1 MSLVG
6 IENITPYEGV
16 VEFKVYK
23 YDDEIDLG
31 DKNLFVCDLKIVMV
45 KVNPIYVE
53 KIGKSVDA
61 LALVTN
67 LNLNAEKLSI
77 KDEIKKFILDEIWEE
92 NLEKENIDVMFIE
105 S

>member
-1 MSLVG
+1 MNLVG

-23 YDDEIDLG
+23 YDDEIELG
-31 DKNLFVCDLKIVMV
+31 NKDLFVCDLKIVMI
-45 KVNPIYVE
+45 KINPAYVQRL
-53 KIGKSVDA
+53 GKSIDA

-67 LNLNAEKLSI
+67 LNCNIEKSSI
-77 KDEIKKFILDEIWEE
+77 KEEIKDFILDEIYEE
-92 NLEKENIDVMFIE
+92 NLEKENIDIMFIE

>member
-1 MSLVG
+1 M
-6 IENITPYEGV
+6 I
-16 VEFKVYK
+16 
-23 YDDEIDLG
+23 
-31 DKNLFVCDLKIVMV
+31 

-53 KIGKSVDA
+53 KIGKSVDT

-67 LNLNAEKLSI
+67 LNSNTDKLSI
-77 KDEIKKFILDEIWEE
+77 KDEIKKFILDEIWEQ

>member
-1 MSLVG
+1 MNLVG

-16 VEFKVYK
+16 VEFKVYR

-31 DKNLFVCDLKIVMV
+31 NKDLFVCDLKVVMV

-53 KIGKSVDA
+53 KIGKSIDV

-67 LNLNAEKLSI
+67 LNSNAKKVSI
-77 KDEIKKFILDEIWEE
+77 QNEIKEFILDEILEE
-92 NLEKENIDVMFIE
+92 NLQKENIDVMFIE

>member
-1 MSLVG
+1 MNLVG

-23 YDDEIDLG
+23 YDNEIDLG
-31 DKNLFVCDLKIVMV
+31 NKDLFVCDLKIVML
-45 KVNPIYVE
+45 KVTPIYVE
-53 KIGKSVDA
+53 KIGKSIDV

-67 LNLNAEKLSI
+67 LNSNIEKIFIKNEI
-77 KDEIKKFILDEIWEE
+77 KDFILDEIWEE
-92 NLEKENIDVMFIE
+92 NLEKENIDIMFIE